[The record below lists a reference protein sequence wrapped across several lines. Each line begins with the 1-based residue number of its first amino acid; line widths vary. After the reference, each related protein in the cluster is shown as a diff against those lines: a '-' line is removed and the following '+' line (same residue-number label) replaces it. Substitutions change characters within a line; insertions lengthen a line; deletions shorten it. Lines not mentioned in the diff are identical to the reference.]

1 MMSIARVSNS
11 KRCKAKD
18 VSLMSIDELL
28 REAIDRLQRIEGIIR
43 ELKEEEK

>member
-11 KRCKAKD
+11 KRCKVKD

-28 REAIDRLQRIEGIIR
+28 REAIDRMQRIEGIIR

>member
-1 MMSIARVSNS
+1 
-11 KRCKAKD
+11 
-18 VSLMSIDELL
+18 MSIDELL

>member
-11 KRCKAKD
+11 KKKVKD

-28 REAIDRLQRIEGIIR
+28 REAIDRMQRIEGIIR